1 MLTNESEIKIE
12 TLGGDIFLPELNL
25 WLDPRKSKENA
36 YISHGHADHVS
47 RSKNI
52 ICSSETAHI
61 IHKRFGIKTSAI
73 TAIKM
78 SNSIQV
84 NHFDLQVIPAGHIV
98 GSSMLHI
105 KNKKTKATLLYT
117 GDFKVGP
124 SRTCEPAEPCL
135 SLIHI

>member
-12 TLGGDIFLPELNL
+12 TLGGDIFLPELDL

-47 RSKNI
+47 RSENI

-61 IHKRFGIKTSAI
+61 IHKRFGIKTNAI
-73 TAIKM
+73 NGIKM
-78 SNSIQV
+78 RTSIQV

-98 GSSMLHI
+98 GSSMLHL
-105 KNKKTKATLLYT
+105 KNKKTKAT
-117 GDFKVGP
+117 
-124 SRTCEPAEPCL
+124 
-135 SLIHI
+135 

>member
-61 IHKRFGIKTSAI
+61 IHKRFGIKISSI

-78 SNSIQV
+78 RNSIQV
-84 NHFDLQVIPAGHIV
+84 NHFDLQVIPAGHII
-98 GSSMLHI
+98 GS
-105 KNKKTKATLLYT
+105 
-117 GDFKVGP
+117 
-124 SRTCEPAEPCL
+124 
-135 SLIHI
+135 